1 MIMGVKQFQKL
12 FRIAAGLNLDKND
25 LKRLNDFINQKLSD
39 LLLLGQISA
48 RINNRDVIDLTDLPI
63 TKGLQEHI
71 HQFKK
76 MDELLEIQPILEQQA
91 KLPPLKLEYSK
102 TLESRIS
109 EIVGGITVSL
119 AKIFRVLDKDLKNP
133 TPIEWEKVNAIYN
146 ILL

>member
-25 LKRLNDFINQKLSD
+25 LKKLNDFINHKLSD
-39 LLLLGQISA
+39 LLLLGQVSA
-48 RINNRDVIDLTDLPI
+48 QINNRDVIDFTDLPI

-71 HQFKK
+71 QEFKK
-76 MDELLEIQPILEQQA
+76 MDELLEIQPILKQQA
-91 KLPPLKLEYSK
+91 KLPPLRLEYSR
-102 TLESRIS
+102 TLESKIS

-119 AKIFRVLDKDLKNP
+119 AKVFHALDKDLKNP
-133 TPIEWEKVNAIYN
+133 TPIEWEKVNTIYN